1 MTMERSARRTILAVP
16 GSNPRMID
24 KARALSCDAV
34 LLDLEDAVAA
44 GAKDAARQQVVEAL
58 VSGGWG
64 GRARTVRVNA
74 WSTPWTHRDVID
86 IVAGAGSE
94 LDAIVL
100 PKADHPGHVQALSLL
115 LDQLEVLHG
124 LPVGRIGIE
133 AQIESAAALRRIDE
147 IASASPR
154 LLSLVLG
161 PADLMASLGI
171 RTLRVGDQPP
181 GYAPGDAYHHALM
194 TILVAAR
201 AHGVQ
206 AIDGPFVD
214 IDDPEAFERAARRT
228 AALGY
233 DGKWVIHPS
242 QIERGNAA
250 FTPSGEEL
258 DRARRL
264 LGAYEEATSREGGA
278 RGAIM
283 LDGEMVDEA
292 GRALARS
299 IVARSEVSRSMQEGG
314 RS

>member
-1 MTMERSARRTILAVP
+1 MERSARRTILAVP

-24 KARALSCDAV
+24 KARGLSCDAV

-44 GAKDAARQQVVEAL
+44 AAKDAARQRVVEAL
-58 VSGGWG
+58 VAGGWG
-64 GRARTVRVNA
+64 DRVRTVRVNA

-86 IVAGAGSE
+86 IVAGAGGE
-94 LDAIVL
+94 IDAIVL
-100 PKADHPGHVQALSLL
+100 PKADHPGHVHALSLL
-115 LDQLEVLHG
+115 LDQLEALHG
-124 LPVGRIGIE
+124 LPVGGIGIE
-133 AQIESAAALRRIDE
+133 AQIESAVALRRIDE
-147 IASASPR
+147 IAAASPR
-154 LLSLVLG
+154 LVSLVLG
-161 PADLMASLGI
+161 PADMMASLGI

-181 GYAPGDAYHHALM
+181 GYEPGDAYHHALM
-194 TILVAAR
+194 SILVAAR

-214 IDDPEAFERAARRT
+214 IGDPDAFERAARRT

-250 FTPSGEEL
+250 FTPSPGELE
-258 DRARRL
+258 RAKRL
-264 LGAYEEATSREGGA
+264 LGAYEEATSRAGGA

-299 IVARSEVSRSMQEGG
+299 IVARSVVSRAAPEEQG